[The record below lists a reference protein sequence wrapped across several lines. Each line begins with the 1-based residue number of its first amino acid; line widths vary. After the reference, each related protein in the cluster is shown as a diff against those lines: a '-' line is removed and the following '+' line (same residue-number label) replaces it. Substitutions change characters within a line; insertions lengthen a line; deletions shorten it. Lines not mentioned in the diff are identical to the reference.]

1 MTLRGA
7 STVPTPGGP
16 TVRRILVGA
25 QLRRLRESRGLT
37 REAAGYRI
45 RASESKISRL
55 ELGRV
60 GFKDRD
66 ISDLL
71 ELYGVVDE
79 TQREALVALA
89 REANSPGWWHSYD
102 DVLPNWFQTYVGL
115 EEAASLIRSYE
126 IQFLPGLLQTEAY
139 ARAVVSSG
147 APQLPSSEVDR
158 RVHLR
163 ITRQKILRRP
173 TAPPVFWAVVDEAAL
188 HRPIGGSKVMK
199 EQVQYLLELMTLP
212 NVTLQ
217 VMPFRF
223 GGHAGEGGA
232 FTMLRFPEP
241 ELPDVVYVEQLV
253 SAYYLD
259 KREYVERY
267 ARTMDRL
274 TVDSQPP
281 ETTRVTLERILTQV

>member
-1 MTLRGA
+1 M
-7 STVPTPGGP
+7 
-16 TVRRILVGA
+16 RRILVGA
-25 QLRRLRESRGLT
+25 QLRRLRESKGLT
-37 REAAGYRI
+37 REQAGYRI

-60 GFKDRD
+60 SFKDRD

-71 ELYGVVDE
+71 ELYGVEDD
-79 TQREALVALA
+79 TQREALIALA

-115 EEAASLIRSYE
+115 EEAATLIRSYE
-126 IQFLPGLLQTEAY
+126 IQFLPGLLQTEEY
-139 ARAVVSSG
+139 ARAVVAAG
-147 APQLPSSEVDR
+147 APKATAEETER

-163 ITRQKILRRP
+163 ITRQKILHRP
-173 TAPPVFWAVVDEAAL
+173 SPPAFWAVVDEAAL

-199 EQVQYLLELMTLP
+199 QQVEHLLDLMSLQ

-281 ETTRVTLERILTQV
+281 EVTRETLKRILSQV

>member
-1 MTLRGA
+1 M
-7 STVPTPGGP
+7 
-16 TVRRILVGA
+16 GA
-25 QLRRLRESRGLT
+25 QLRRLREASGLT

-66 ISDLL
+66 ITDLL
-71 ELYGVVDE
+71 ELYGVDDE
-79 TQREALVALA
+79 AQREALVSLA

-102 DVLPNWFQTYVGL
+102 DVLPIWFQTYVGL
-115 EEAASLIRSYE
+115 EEAATLIRSYE
-126 IQFLPGLLQTEAY
+126 IQFLPGLLQTEEY
-139 ARAVVSSG
+139 ARAVVTAG
-147 APQLPSSEVDR
+147 APKAPLDEVER

-163 ITRQKILRRP
+163 VHRQEILHRA
-173 TAPPVFWAVVDEAAL
+173 APPAFWAVVDEAAL

-199 EQVQYLLELMTLP
+199 QQIEHLLNLMELP

-232 FTMLRFPEP
+232 FSILRFPDP

-267 ARTMDRL
+267 ARVMDRL

-281 ETTRVTLERILTQV
+281 DLTQKTLRRILSQV